1 MEIISTENK
10 NTSKRS
16 RKDPRIHE
24 EDFEVVHKKTKTESK
39 YFERLE
45 TLFHG

>member
-1 MEIISTENK
+1 MEIISNENK
-10 NTSKRS
+10 NSGKRS
-16 RKDPRIHE
+16 RKDPRGLN
-24 EDFEVVHKKTKTESK
+24 EDFEVIHKKTKTESI